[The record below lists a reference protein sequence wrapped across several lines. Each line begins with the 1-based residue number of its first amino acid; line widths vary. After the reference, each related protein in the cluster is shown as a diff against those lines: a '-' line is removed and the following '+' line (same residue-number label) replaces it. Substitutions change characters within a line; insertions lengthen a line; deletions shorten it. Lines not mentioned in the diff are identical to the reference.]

1 MIPKIIQNSM
11 RHFTATAAV
20 ILSLACMFSCKK
32 EKGGGDTLEKIY
44 FVDPASASMVLTQ
57 GQTGYIMYATV
68 PESAAATAVMEW
80 SSSDTNIAEV
90 FNGQVTAIAPG
101 NTVITVK
108 CGNVS
113 ATLDVQVVPIPVTSF
128 NVPKSM
134 NAYMD
139 MPTPIKLTVEPAEA
153 NAASLEWKSDNPEI
167 AEVVIESGKAFVNAK
182 KEGGCKI
189 TVTPY
194 NNSEASQQ
202 IAVTVYPAIFKLM
215 RRSISGESGY
225 VEILNDDSFDITDIG
240 MPTYEGMRYIEMI
253 RLDGGEL
260 LDSSVE
266 VNNENSGIVSIT
278 KHKRS
283 ESKIILNAEEK
294 SEVGATKIS
303 VSLKDDDNVYT
314 KTFTITRQKHD
325 FTSDTKIC
333 RIYTETPVNDVEEM
347 AREAILAVQMFPA
360 VNAVWTSSNESVAKV
375 APLTVD
381 GTGFSPMAE
390 IRTFGEYGSAEITAT
405 DESGEHTRKFT
416 VRVSKASFPAGTKI
430 CIRVDGHIEPVGE
443 STTIRASYDGR
454 NDEAFGL
461 MDASGNY
468 LSTFTN
474 FKWTIESPSCECSL
488 TPVGASGVVIAPIST
503 TTFSGSKTATLVC
516 TDDAGNRLTHKIFID
531 SPNAFRGVEN
541 LRVTVDGKSYTG
553 NAKVDIG
560 KTATIDIAKLTYGS
574 SYDGLKWENVG
585 VLGSVY
591 GRTKLNNNSS
601 GSLMSIEFTP
611 NRKMEAMPIS
621 VEDEIGQV
629 RKIYISSAKFHFPD
643 GAKLYYSYT
652 AVNPTNS
659 GWKEATS
666 GVLLRPNISTNIKIA
681 TSETGAPVV
690 DKAYYYQVWAS
701 AIEKSKK
708 NQYVNEFSPLYNE
721 DYNVFS
727 VFVNGYP
734 PRDDAPEPYGITVKD
749 DYGTSLYNQF
759 YIHELV
765 KFDSSTEFF
774 VWASLGG
781 AGRGYS
787 VKYDKGKDKRL
798 YVDVDPPS
806 SGKIPEVRIT
816 WTLSYNAGYYIFP
829 EARITNSVGE
839 QSEYSMYHVRQVKFN
854 PVSSTAS
861 SPTKVVLFDD
871 YGNTKTIYIS
881 YNIKN

>member
-1 MIPKIIQNSM
+1 MIPKIIQNPM
-11 RHFTATAAV
+11 RRFTAAV
-20 ILSLACMFSCKK
+20 AVLLSLACAFSCKK
-32 EKGGGDTLEKIY
+32 EKGGGDALEKIY
-44 FVDPASASMVLTQ
+44 FVDPASASMVLSQ

-113 ATLDVQVVPIPVTSF
+113 ATLDVQVVPIPVTNFS
-128 NVPKSM
+128 VPKSM

-194 NNSEASQQ
+194 NNSDASQQ
-202 IAVTVYPAIFKLM
+202 ISVTVYPAIFKLM
-215 RRSISGESGY
+215 RRSISGESSY

-240 MPTYEGMRYIEMI
+240 MPYEGIRCIEMI
-253 RLDGGEL
+253 RLDGDKL
-260 LDSSVE
+260 LESSVE

-278 KHKRS
+278 KRQRS
-283 ESKIILNAEEK
+283 ESKVLLNVEEK
-294 SEVGATKIS
+294 SEVGATKVS
-303 VSLKDDDNVYT
+303 VSLKEDDNVYT

-347 AREAILAVQMFPA
+347 ARNATMEVQMFPA

-375 APLTVD
+375 VPATSD

-390 IRTFGEYGSAEITAT
+390 IQTFGEYGSAEITAT

-430 CIRVDGHIEPVGE
+430 STRVNNNYVPVGE

-454 NDEAFGL
+454 NAGGFGL
-461 MDASGNY
+461 LEASGNP
-468 LSTFTN
+468 STFSN
-474 FKWTIESPSCECSL
+474 IKWTIESPSCECRL
-488 TPVGASGVVIAPIST
+488 TQVGANGVIIRPISK

-531 SPNAFRGVEN
+531 SPNAFSGVHN
-541 LRVTVDGKSYTG
+541 LRVTVDGKSYTS

-560 KTATIDIAKLTYGS
+560 KTATIDIAKFTFDS

-591 GRTKLNNNSS
+591 GTTKLNNNSS

-643 GAKLYYSYT
+643 DAKLYYSYGN
-652 AVNPTNS
+652 VDPT
-659 GWKEATS
+659 GGYWAE
-666 GVLLRPNISTNIKIA
+666 VLDGMPLKNDAGTYLKIA
-681 TSETGAPVV
+681 TSAAGKPIV
-690 DKAYYYQVWAS
+690 DKAYWDQIWAS
-701 AIEKSKK
+701 AIEKSKNHSYIGEFDDIRINVLRPWNIFGVFTKKYPAK
-708 NQYVNEFSPLYNE
+708 NQ
-721 DYNVFS
+721 D
-727 VFVNGYP
+727 
-734 PRDDAPEPYGITVKD
+734 PEPYSIEVKD
-749 DYGTSLYNQF
+749 DYGSAISARF
-759 YIHELV
+759 YIREWV
-765 KFDSSTEFF
+765 KFDSDTRFEIGKKNGNLFIDYNNGSSESIKIPKSELFSDGSIF
-774 VWASLGG
+774 VRMKFGN
-781 AGRGYS
+781 
-787 VKYDKGKDKRL
+787 VL
-798 YVDVDPPS
+798 YRFPRIIVTNSAKPGNPYEYYLYHENFIREYPTSS
-806 SGKIPEVRIT
+806 SGSGTR
-816 WTLSYNAGYYIFP
+816 LIFSDDFGNMKTFTFTFT
-829 EARITNSVGE
+829 TN
-839 QSEYSMYHVRQVKFN
+839 
-854 PVSSTAS
+854 
-861 SPTKVVLFDD
+861 
-871 YGNTKTIYIS
+871 
-881 YNIKN
+881 

>member
-1 MIPKIIQNSM
+1 M
-11 RHFTATAAV
+11 RRFTAAV
-20 ILSLACMFSCKK
+20 AVLLSLACAFSCKK

-44 FVDPASASMVLTQ
+44 FVDPASASMVLSQ

-113 ATLDVQVVPIPVTSF
+113 ATLDVQVVPIPVTNFS
-128 NVPKSM
+128 VPKSM

-153 NAASLEWKSDNPEI
+153 NAASLEWKSDNSEI

-194 NNSEASQQ
+194 NNSDASQQ
-202 IAVTVYPAIFKLM
+202 ISVTVYPAIFKLM
-215 RRSISGESGY
+215 RRSISGESSY

-240 MPTYEGMRYIEMI
+240 MPYEGIRCIEMI
-253 RLDGGEL
+253 RLDGDKL
-260 LDSSVE
+260 LESSVE

-278 KHKRS
+278 KRQRS
-283 ESKIILNAEEK
+283 ESKVLLNVEEK
-294 SEVGATKIS
+294 SEVGATKVS
-303 VSLKDDDNVYT
+303 VSLKEDDNVYT

-347 AREAILAVQMFPA
+347 ARNATMEVQMFPA

-375 APLTVD
+375 VPATSD

-430 CIRVDGHIEPVGE
+430 STRVNNNYVPVGE

-454 NDEAFGL
+454 NAGGFGL
-461 MDASGNY
+461 LEASGNP
-468 LSTFTN
+468 STFSN
-474 FKWTIESPSCECSL
+474 IKWTIESPSCECRL
-488 TPVGASGVVIAPIST
+488 TQVGANGVIIRPISK

-516 TDDAGNRLTHKIFID
+516 TDDAGNRITHKIFID
-531 SPNAFRGVEN
+531 SPNAFSGVHN

-560 KTATIDIAKLTYGS
+560 KTATIDIAKFTFDS

-591 GRTKLNNNSS
+591 GTTKLNNNSS

-611 NRKMEAMPIS
+611 NRKMESMPIS

-629 RKIYISSAKFHFPD
+629 RKIYITSAEFQFPE
-643 GAKLYYSYT
+643 GAKIYISYYKSTWSTSDDKPFFNNGSTYFRVGTSATDFVKSGSPVKWSYAKT
-652 AVNPTNS
+652 YPKSNYNSTFRALPEGDASIYALSPTSYSNDYKADDYTLVAKDAYGTEIESRFIVKKFMNFNDGIWFRLGYYVRGSNGERVWKGKNYKFESGKDIYLTLPKDAYNYVDIDCCPYEYGNS
-659 GWKEATS
+659 VYVSRAEIVDFENGSVGTRTKKPAF
-666 GVLLRPNISTNIKIA
+666 GAIA
-681 TSETGAPVV
+681 TTISE
-690 DKAYYYQVWAS
+690 
-701 AIEKSKK
+701 
-708 NQYVNEFSPLYNE
+708 QY
-721 DYNVFS
+721 
-727 VFVNGYP
+727 
-734 PRDDAPEPYGITVKD
+734 
-749 DYGTSLYNQF
+749 
-759 YIHELV
+759 
-765 KFDSSTEFF
+765 
-774 VWASLGG
+774 
-781 AGRGYS
+781 
-787 VKYDKGKDKRL
+787 
-798 YVDVDPPS
+798 
-806 SGKIPEVRIT
+806 
-816 WTLSYNAGYYIFP
+816 
-829 EARITNSVGE
+829 ARITL
-839 QSEYSMYHVRQVKFN
+839 Y
-854 PVSSTAS
+854 
-861 SPTKVVLFDD
+861 DD
-871 YGNTKTIYIS
+871 YGNKKAFY
-881 YNIKN
+881 IKNK

>member
-1 MIPKIIQNSM
+1 MIPKIIQNPM
-11 RHFTATAAV
+11 RHFTAAV
-20 ILSLACMFSCKK
+20 AVLLSLACAFSCKK

-44 FVDPASASMVLTQ
+44 FVDPASASMVLSQ

-128 NVPKSM
+128 SVPKSM

-139 MPTPIKLTVEPAEA
+139 MPTPIKLAVEPAEA

-194 NNSEASQQ
+194 NNSDASQQ
-202 IAVTVYPAIFKLM
+202 ISVTVYPAIFKLM

-240 MPTYEGMRYIEMI
+240 MPTYEGIRCIEMI
-253 RLDGGEL
+253 RLDGSSL
-260 LDSSVE
+260 LESSVE

-278 KHKRS
+278 KRQRS
-283 ESKIILNAEEK
+283 ESKVLLNVEEK
-294 SEVGATKIS
+294 SEVGATKVS
-303 VSLKDDDNVYT
+303 VSLKEDDNVYT

-347 AREAILAVQMFPA
+347 ARNATMEVQMFPA

-375 APLTVD
+375 VPATSD

-430 CIRVDGHIEPVGE
+430 GIRVGGHIEPVGE

-468 LSTFTN
+468 LTTFTN

-488 TPVGASGVVIAPIST
+488 TPVGASGVVVAPIST

-516 TDDAGNRLTHKIFID
+516 TDDAGNRLTHKIIIA
-531 SPNAFRGVEN
+531 SPNAFSGVHN

-560 KTATIDIAKLTYGS
+560 KTATIDIAKLTFAS

-585 VLGSVY
+585 VLGGVY
-591 GRTKLNNNSS
+591 GTTKLNNNSS

-621 VEDEIGQV
+621 VKDEIGQV
-629 RKIYISSAKFHFPD
+629 KKIYITSAEFQFPEGAKIYISYYQSTWSTSDDKLFFNNGSTYFRVGTSATDFVKSGSPVKWSYAKTYPKSNYNSTIRVLPGGDASIYALSPTKYPNDYDADDYKLVAKDAYGTEVSARFKVKKFVNFNDGIWFRLSYYVPGSQGSVAEGKNYKFESGKD
-643 GAKLYYSYT
+643 VYLTLPKGAYNYVKMDCCPYEYGDCVYVSRAEIIDFENGSVGTRTIKPALGAK
-652 AVNPTNS
+652 
-659 GWKEATS
+659 ATT
-666 GVLLRPNISTNIKIA
+666 IS
-681 TSETGAPVV
+681 E
-690 DKAYYYQVWAS
+690 
-701 AIEKSKK
+701 
-708 NQYVNEFSPLYNE
+708 QY
-721 DYNVFS
+721 
-727 VFVNGYP
+727 
-734 PRDDAPEPYGITVKD
+734 
-749 DYGTSLYNQF
+749 
-759 YIHELV
+759 
-765 KFDSSTEFF
+765 
-774 VWASLGG
+774 
-781 AGRGYS
+781 
-787 VKYDKGKDKRL
+787 
-798 YVDVDPPS
+798 
-806 SGKIPEVRIT
+806 
-816 WTLSYNAGYYIFP
+816 
-829 EARITNSVGE
+829 ARITL
-839 QSEYSMYHVRQVKFN
+839 Y
-854 PVSSTAS
+854 
-861 SPTKVVLFDD
+861 DD
-871 YGNTKTIYIS
+871 YGNKKAFY
-881 YNIKN
+881 IKNK

>member
-1 MIPKIIQNSM
+1 M
-11 RHFTATAAV
+11 RRFTAAV
-20 ILSLACMFSCKK
+20 AVLLSLACAFSCKK

-44 FVDPASASMVLTQ
+44 FVDPASASMVLSQ

-113 ATLDVQVVPIPVTSF
+113 ATLDVQVVPIPVTNFS
-128 NVPKSM
+128 VPKSM

-202 IAVTVYPAIFKLM
+202 ISVTVYPAIFKLM

-240 MPTYEGMRYIEMI
+240 MPYEGIRYIEMI
-253 RLDGGEL
+253 RLDGDKL
-260 LDSSVE
+260 LESSVE

-278 KHKRS
+278 KRQRS
-283 ESKIILNAEEK
+283 ESKVLLNVEEK
-294 SEVGATKIS
+294 SEVGATKVS
-303 VSLKDDDNVYT
+303 VSLKEDDNVYT

-333 RIYTETPVNDVEEM
+333 RINTETPVNDVEEM
-347 AREAILAVQMFPA
+347 ARNATMEVQMFPA

-375 APLTVD
+375 VPATSD

-390 IRTFGEYGSAEITAT
+390 IRTFDEYGSAEITAT

-416 VRVSKASFPAGTKI
+416 VKVSKASFPAGTKI
-430 CIRVDGHIEPVGE
+430 STRVNNNYVPVGE

-454 NDEAFGL
+454 NAGGFGL
-461 MDASGNY
+461 LEASGNP
-468 LSTFTN
+468 STFSN
-474 FKWTIESPSCECSL
+474 IKWTIESPSCECRL
-488 TPVGASGVVIAPIST
+488 TQVGANGVIIRPISK

-531 SPNAFRGVEN
+531 SPNAFSGVHN

-560 KTATIDIAKLTYGS
+560 KTATIDIAKFTFDS

-591 GRTKLNNNSS
+591 GTTKLNNNSS

-629 RKIYISSAKFHFPD
+629 RKIYITSAEFQFPE
-643 GAKLYYSYT
+643 GAKIYISYYKSTWSTSDDKPFFNNGSTYFSVGTSATDFVKSGSPVKWSYAKT
-652 AVNPTNS
+652 YPNSNYNSTFRALPEGDASIYALSPTSYPKDYYDDNYTLVAKDAYGTEVSARFIVKKFMNFNDGIWFRLSYYVRGSNGERVWKGKNYKFESGKDVYLTLPKDAYNYVDIDCCPYEYGNS
-659 GWKEATS
+659 VYVSRAEIVDFENGSVGTRTKIPAF
-666 GVLLRPNISTNIKIA
+666 GAIA
-681 TSETGAPVV
+681 TTISE
-690 DKAYYYQVWAS
+690 
-701 AIEKSKK
+701 
-708 NQYVNEFSPLYNE
+708 QY
-721 DYNVFS
+721 
-727 VFVNGYP
+727 
-734 PRDDAPEPYGITVKD
+734 
-749 DYGTSLYNQF
+749 
-759 YIHELV
+759 
-765 KFDSSTEFF
+765 
-774 VWASLGG
+774 
-781 AGRGYS
+781 
-787 VKYDKGKDKRL
+787 
-798 YVDVDPPS
+798 
-806 SGKIPEVRIT
+806 
-816 WTLSYNAGYYIFP
+816 
-829 EARITNSVGE
+829 ARITL
-839 QSEYSMYHVRQVKFN
+839 Y
-854 PVSSTAS
+854 
-861 SPTKVVLFDD
+861 DD
-871 YGNTKTIYIS
+871 YGNKKAFY
-881 YNIKN
+881 IKNK

>member
-1 MIPKIIQNSM
+1 M
-11 RHFTATAAV
+11 RRFTAAV
-20 ILSLACMFSCKK
+20 AVLLSLACAFSCKK

-44 FVDPASASMVLTQ
+44 FVDPASASMVLSQ

-113 ATLDVQVVPIPVTSF
+113 ATLDVQVVPIPVTNFS
-128 NVPKSM
+128 VPKSM

-202 IAVTVYPAIFKLM
+202 ISVTVYPAIFKLM
-215 RRSISGESGY
+215 RRSISGESSY

-240 MPTYEGMRYIEMI
+240 MPYEGIRCIEMI
-253 RLDGGEL
+253 RLDGDKL
-260 LDSSVE
+260 LESSVE

-278 KHKRS
+278 KRQRS
-283 ESKIILNAEEK
+283 EIKVLLNVEEK
-294 SEVGATKIS
+294 SEVGATKVS
-303 VSLKDDDNVYT
+303 VSLKEDDNVYT

-347 AREAILAVQMFPA
+347 ARNATMEVQMFPA

-375 APLTVD
+375 VPATSD

-390 IRTFGEYGSAEITAT
+390 IQTFAEYGSAEITAT

-430 CIRVDGHIEPVGE
+430 STRVNNNYVPVGE

-454 NDEAFGL
+454 NAGGFGL
-461 MDASGNY
+461 LEASGNP
-468 LSTFTN
+468 STFSN
-474 FKWTIESPSCECSL
+474 IKWTIESPSCECRL
-488 TPVGASGVVIAPIST
+488 TQVGANGVIIRPISK

-531 SPNAFRGVEN
+531 SPNAFSGVHN
-541 LRVTVDGKSYTG
+541 LRVTVDGKSYTS

-560 KTATIDIAKLTYGS
+560 KTATIDIAKFTFDS

-591 GRTKLNNNSS
+591 GTTKLNNNSS

-629 RKIYISSAKFHFPD
+629 RKIYISSAKFHFPE
-643 GAKLYYSYT
+643 GAKLYYSYGN
-652 AVNPTNS
+652 VDPT
-659 GWKEATS
+659 GGYWAE
-666 GVLLRPNISTNIKIA
+666 VLDGMPLKNYEGTCLKIA
-681 TSETGAPVV
+681 TSAAGKPIV
-690 DKAYYYQVWAS
+690 DKAYWDQIWAS
-701 AIEKSKK
+701 AIEKSKNNSYVYEFGATMINALKPENVFAIFTKQYPAK
-708 NQYVNEFSPLYNE
+708 NQEY
-721 DYNVFS
+721 
-727 VFVNGYP
+727 
-734 PRDDAPEPYGITVKD
+734 EPYSIEVKD
-749 DYGTSLYNQF
+749 DYGTALSARF
-759 YIHELV
+759 YIREWV
-765 KFDSSTEFF
+765 KFDSDTRFEIGKKNGNLSIDYNNGSSESIRIPKSDLFSDGSIF
-774 VWASLGG
+774 V
-781 AGRGYS
+781 R
-787 VKYDKGKDKRL
+787 VKFGNVEYRFPRIIVTNSAKQGNPHEYYL
-798 YVDVDPPS
+798 YHEKFIREYPTS
-806 SGKIPEVRIT
+806 SGPGTR
-816 WTLSYNAGYYIFP
+816 LIFSDDFGNMKTFTFK
-829 EARITNSVGE
+829 TN
-839 QSEYSMYHVRQVKFN
+839 
-854 PVSSTAS
+854 
-861 SPTKVVLFDD
+861 
-871 YGNTKTIYIS
+871 
-881 YNIKN
+881 